1 MKETIQQVRR
11 EARRMRDV
19 RRALEGLRAAVAA
32 PSPEELAE
40 MAKGRRPL
48 SAEAHLLGV
57 LQRAINELQNVEDL
71 LRFAL
76 DAKALWELERDWHR
90 GRRPAESDLRLIRE
104 ALSARNA

>member
-1 MKETIQQVRR
+1 M
-11 EARRMRDV
+11 
-19 RRALEGLRAAVAA
+19 RAAVAA

-40 MAKGRRPL
+40 MVHGLSPL

-57 LQRAINELQNVEDL
+57 LQRAIEGLQSVEDL

-76 DAKALWELERDWHR
+76 DAKTLWELERDWHR
-90 GRRPAESDLRLIRE
+90 GHRPSETDLRLIRE